1 MDLNFYS
8 TNITSGFLKSK
19 QKLNRKTTIN
29 AVYDRFHET
38 GRFEALNCK
47 WTPERK
53 DLPRPHIFWDSD
65 VAKWI
70 EAASYIIAKNPD
82 KALEDKIEEAIDAI
96 EANQLEDGYFNSY
109 YISAPDE
116 KRFTN
121 RDNHELYC
129 AGHLM
134 EAAVAYYYATGK
146 DRFLNIMEKYADLIN
161 KIFVIEH
168 SAEFDTPGH
177 EEIEIALLRM
187 YKCTG
192 KEKYLEMCKFFLFT
206 RGNSEKDNNHYN
218 SFANKLYNQSEAGI
232 YELDSARGHSVR
244 ACYLYT
250 AMAELAHETNDEK
263 LMDVCKK
270 LFSDI
275 ANSKMYI
282 TGGIGSTHVGEAFT
296 FPYNLPTETSYAET
310 CAAIALM
317 FFAQKMLEA
326 QPNSVYAD
334 VIERVLYNG
343 MLSGISLDGESFFYE
358 NALEIN
364 LSNENKNNS
373 TKDKERFPIN
383 RRVKVFSC
391 SCCPPNVSRVLASLE
406 RYVYHYQNGVYFV
419 DQFCES
425 QYNNADVTI
434 IQKTNYPT
442 ESRIEVEFK
451 GIEKAAVRI
460 PGWCDSFSMN
470 IPYILKDGYAYIENP
485 GTVIMDL
492 EIAPKLYGSHEEV
505 NHCANR
511 AALMLGPVV
520 YCAEGIDNSSVNL
533 HRLYFSRK
541 LHAKTVFSKEFGLY
555 TVEVDGYK
563 RNSSASLYP
572 ILTEAFEK
580 TRIKLIPYHAYAN
593 RDKSDMIVWMNYR

>member
-1 MDLNFYS
+1 MDFNFYS

-19 QKLNRKTTIN
+19 QELNLKTTIH
-29 AVYDRFHET
+29 AVYDRFYET
-38 GRFEALNCK
+38 GRFTALKCK
-47 WTPERK
+47 WTPECK
-53 DLPRPHIFWDSD
+53 DIPRPHIFWDSD

-82 KALEDKIEEAIDAI
+82 KDLEDKIEAAIDAI
-96 EANQLEDGYFNSY
+96 EAHQLDDGYFNSY
-109 YISAPDE
+109 YNTAPDE

-192 KEKYLEMCKFFLFT
+192 KEKYLDMCRYFLFT
-206 RGNSEKDNNHYN
+206 RGNSKKDLDFYTNFKNESYD
-218 SFANKLYNQSEAGI
+218 QSEAGI
-232 YELDSARGHSVR
+232 YELEGARGHAVR

-250 AMAELAHETNDEK
+250 AMAEFAHETNDEK

-270 LFSDI
+270 LFFDI
-275 ANSKMYI
+275 TNSKMYI
-282 TGGIGSTHVGEAFT
+282 TGGIGSTHLGEAFT
-296 FPYNLPTETSYAET
+296 VPYDLPSETSYAET
-310 CAAIALM
+310 CAAISLM
-317 FFAQKMLEA
+317 FFSQTMLKA
-326 QPNSVYAD
+326 HPNSVYAD
-334 VIERVLYNG
+334 VIEKIIYNG

-358 NALEIN
+358 NAFEIN
-364 LSNENKNNS
+364 LINEQKNNS
-373 TKDKERFPIN
+373 TKTKERFPIN

-391 SCCPPNVSRVLASLE
+391 SCCPPNVNRVLASLE
-406 RYVYHYQNGVYFV
+406 RYVYHYHDGVYFV

-425 QYNNADVTI
+425 EYSNSDVSIT
-434 IQKTNYPT
+434 QKTNYPV
-442 ESRIEVEFK
+442 SGRIEIDFK

-460 PGWCDSFSMN
+460 PGWCDSFSLN
-470 IPYILKDGYAYIENP
+470 VPYIIKDGYAYIENP

-505 NHCANR
+505 NHCANK
-511 AALMLGPVV
+511 AALVIGPVV
-520 YCAEGIDNSSVNL
+520 YCAEGIDNDGVNL
-533 HRLYFSRK
+533 HRLYFNRE
-541 LHAKTVFSKEFGLY
+541 LNAKTKFSEAIGLY

-563 RNSSASLYP
+563 RKASDSLYP
-572 ILTEAFEK
+572 KLTESFEK
-580 TRIKLIPYHAYAN
+580 VCIKLIPYHAYAN
-593 RDKSDMIVWMNYR
+593 RDKSDMLVWMNYR